1 MTKVVI
7 QDGKRISYCGKSNEE
22 KLKEPDVYTIVK
34 KEKPVKVKQ
43 EKKTLL
49 FDAES
54 KTSDG
59 LSFDNI
65 EIKGEIE

>member
-1 MTKVVI
+1 MAKTI
-7 QDGKRISYCGKSNEE
+7 ILDGKRISYCGKRNEE
-22 KLKEPDVYTIVK
+22 KLQEPDVYTVVK
-34 KEKPVKVKQ
+34 TEKPVKVKQ
-43 EKKTLL
+43 EKKTPL

-54 KTSDG
+54 KINDG

>member
-1 MTKVVI
+1 MAKTII
-7 QDGKRISYCGKSNEE
+7 QDGKRISYCGKRNEE
-22 KLKEPDVYTIVK
+22 KLQEPDVYTIVK

-43 EKKTLL
+43 EKKTP
-49 FDAES
+49 FFHAES
-54 KTSDG
+54 KTDDG

>member
-1 MTKVVI
+1 MAKTI
-7 QDGKRISYCGKSNEE
+7 MLDGKRISYCGKRNEE
-22 KLKEPDVYTIVK
+22 KLQEPDVYTIVK

-43 EKKTLL
+43 EKKTL
-49 FDAES
+49 FADIES